1 MYNDDFTY
9 DEFNNYIAVED
20 ILRIFNVFFRDVND
34 IGNDNDILEDYV
46 VRDDSGNIAY
56 VSVAGMNEFLSRVRD
71 FYTVE
76 NDSQMLSLLDE
87 MGS

>member
-87 MGS
+87 IGS

>member
-1 MYNDDFTY
+1 M
-9 DEFNNYIAVED
+9 
-20 ILRIFNVFFRDVND
+20 RIFNVFFRDVND